1 MKVLFSILILL
12 LGSASSASQAGNH
25 EEFIP
30 VCGAIV
36 AKKYLPE
43 VKIPN
48 VSDHYQHCSL
58 SCVMTIYC
66 GVMDSFEVGVLKE
79 IYDALG
85 YGTPSIQDLRADIS
99 GIRFALR
106 FKESNTRADCYQ
118 ACLKKYP

>member
-85 YGTPSIQDLRADIS
+85 YGTPQHSRSSS
-99 GIRFALR
+99 G
-106 FKESNTRADCYQ
+106 YQ
-118 ACLKKYP
+118 WNSFCPKVQRVEHSC